1 MTFCDE
7 CMSYVPVGQDTRTKS
22 VSIHGKAIPVQ
33 YRAIICGRCGAEIFD
48 EDQEMTIMKKAR
60 TVYRQKNKM
69 LSASSICA
77 YMEKN
82 HLSPEQMA
90 VLAGCAVGEIL
101 TAAKGTLLDTVADEK
116 IKKAISA

>member
-22 VSIHGKAIPVQ
+22 VSIHGTVIPVQ
-33 YRAIICGRCGAEIFD
+33 YRTIICGRCGTEIFD
-48 EDQEMTIMKKAR
+48 ENREMSVMKKAR
-60 TVYRQKNKM
+60 ILYRQKKKM
-69 LSASSICA
+69 LPASSICA

-90 VLAGCAVGEIL
+90 VLSGCAIEEIL
-101 TAAKGTLLDTVADEK
+101 TAANGTLLDTIADEK